1 MGLNT
6 ARRHEGMGDSL
17 SFFAPTPAHARVA
30 KHAVERTS
38 PKISSRRIGRM
49 VTESTAIFRRSGT
62 VSPCS
67 QFPEM
72 KGLIFASASR

>member
-1 MGLNT
+1 M
-6 ARRHEGMGDSL
+6 RRHEGMGDSL

-38 PKISSRRIGRM
+38 PKISTRRTGST
-49 VTESTAIFRRSGT
+49 VTESPAIFRRSGT

-67 QFPEM
+67 QLPEM
-72 KGLIFASASR
+72 NGLGIFASASR